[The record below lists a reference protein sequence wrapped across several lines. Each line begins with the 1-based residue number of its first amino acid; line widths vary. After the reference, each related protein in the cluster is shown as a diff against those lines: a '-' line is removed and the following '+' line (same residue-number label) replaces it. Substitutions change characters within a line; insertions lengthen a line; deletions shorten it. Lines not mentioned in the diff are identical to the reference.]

1 MILIFVIAEFKIQYY
16 IIVSP
21 HIQTNNKIHK
31 ELIKQLQCMHQSN
44 KIHERLLMTW
54 YIHFYTTTYIIKY
67 YIYTLEC
74 KRCFQLKAKI
84 ANDIKYCF
92 FFVIYSMQVFA
103 NKEATFSLINKKKN
117 WLLSD
122 NELKC

>member
-1 MILIFVIAEFKIQYY
+1 MIY
-16 IIVSP
+16 I
-21 HIQTNNKIHK
+21 
-31 ELIKQLQCMHQSN
+31 
-44 KIHERLLMTW
+44 
-54 YIHFYTTTYIIKY
+54 YFYTTTYIIKC

-92 FFVIYSMQVFA
+92 FFA